1 MVRYI
6 VEKILDNLYLLRVN
20 DRVKFFEALWDIPE
34 GITYNAYLLISKD
47 GVVLF
52 DGWKDEYAEDLLDA
66 IRTISDPNDIKY
78 IVVHHVEQD
87 HSGSIQRV
95 LEANSGIAE
104 VLCHPLAVKMLQSL
118 YTASFKFKIVKDGEE
133 FSLGDRT
140 LKFIYTPWLH
150 WPETIVSYIVEDG
163 VLLSCD
169 AFGGFSIPST
179 VFDDEEDITNY
190 LKYVRKYIVNVI
202 GYYSDYI
209 LKALDKIR
217 GIGVSPKIIT
227 PAHGI
232 IFRKNPEIIVDYYER
247 VARGLSERGKITV
260 IYNSMYGSVEKAIH
274 HAIGELEKRGFKP
287 VTFKFT
293 DSERPAIGDILSEI
307 IDSEALVIGVS
318 VYENDLFPYVS
329 YLLELMAKKI
339 RVGKPILLISSYGW
353 SKVASSKVSDKLAR
367 TYFKIVES
375 IEFQGQPD
383 MEDLEK
389 ISEGVIRLLEAINQG

>member
-1 MVRYI
+1 MVKYI

-20 DRVKFFEALWDIPE
+20 DRVKFFEALWYIPE
-34 GITYNAYLLISKD
+34 GITYNAYLLVSES

-52 DGWKDEYAEDLLDA
+52 DSWKNNYTEEFIDA
-66 IRTISDPNDIKY
+66 IGEIADPKDIRY

-118 YTASFKFKIVKDGEE
+118 YAAPFRFRTVKDKEE
-133 FSLGDRT
+133 LPLGDRT

-150 WPETIVSYIVEDG
+150 WPETIVSYIIEDG

-179 VFDDEEDITNY
+179 VFDDEVDITGY
-190 LKYVRKYIVNVI
+190 LRYVRKYIVDVI
-202 GYYSDYI
+202 GHYSDYI

-217 GIGVSPKIIT
+217 SAGISPKIIA
-227 PAHGI
+227 PAHGLI
-232 IFRKNPEIIVDYYER
+232 LRKNPKILVDYYER
-247 VARGLSERGKITV
+247 IARGLSERGKITV
-260 IYNSMYGSVEKAIH
+260 IYDSMYGSVEKAVS
-274 HAIGELEKRGFKP
+274 HAIRELEKIGVKP

-293 DSERPAIGDILSEI
+293 DSERPDIGDILSDT
-307 IDSEALVIGVS
+307 IDSEALIIGVS
-318 VYENDLFPYVS
+318 VYENDLFPYIS
-329 YLLELMAKKI
+329 YLLELIARKV

-353 SKVASSKVSDKLAR
+353 GKVASSKVSEKLAQ
-367 TYFKIVES
+367 TDFKVIEAV
-375 IEFQGQPD
+375 EFQGQPSI
-383 MEDLEK
+383 EDLK
-389 ISEGVIRLLEAINQG
+389 KVSEGVIRLLEAIS